1 MNVVVRGLMAAGMGV
16 YATLHALQA
25 ARGDAPSW
33 TTVAFGAAALVA
45 LGLVV
50 ALIAVGHR
58 VEGHIEDAS
67 AALALLS
74 ALALTATLTVGF
86 FGVEDVLRVESI
98 MAYVAEGVV
107 LLAWVAGRFSPQ
119 STMETTTDNASR
131 ENAEPAT

>member
-16 YATLHALQA
+16 YATLHVLQA
-25 ARGDAPSW
+25 ARGEGPAW
-33 TTVAFGAAALVA
+33 TTIAFGAAALVA

-50 ALIAVGHR
+50 ALIAVADRAEGR
-58 VEGHIEDAS
+58 VEDA
-67 AALALLS
+67 AAGLSLLS

-119 STMETTTDNASR
+119 STMETTTENAS
-131 ENAEPAT
+131 EIV